1 MYPGDT
7 ASWTATSGRNY
18 FTYPDVAVQDT
29 VMKTYWWKA
38 LGVLIL
44 SYVVLQGL
52 LGVVPRQPIL
62 NESIRNV
69 YFHVPLWFGMSAL
82 LLTSCVY
89 SVRYLRRGRFD
100 DDLIAVEFANTGIL
114 FGLLGCLTGSLW
126 ANFTWGE
133 PWPNDPKLNS
143 AAVGMLM
150 YFAYLILRGSFD
162 DEQRRARI
170 SAVYNIFAFAVFIP
184 LIFVVPRLTDSLH
197 PGNGGNPAFG
207 QYDMDSKMR
216 MVFYPAVIGFTLLGV
231 WITEL
236 RVRMRRVR
244 AVLDE

>member
-1 MYPGDT
+1 
-7 ASWTATSGRNY
+7 
-18 FTYPDVAVQDT
+18 
-29 VMKTYWWKA
+29 MKTTWWKA
-38 LGVLIL
+38 LAVLIL
-44 SYVVLQGL
+44 TYVILQGL
-52 LGVVPRQPIL
+52 LGVVPRMPIL

-69 YFHVPLWFGMSAL
+69 YFHVPFWFGMSTL
-82 LLTSCVY
+82 LLTSCIY

-114 FGLLGCLTGSLW
+114 FGLVGCATGSLW

-207 QYDMDSKMR
+207 QYDDMDNRMR
-216 MVFYPAVIGFTLLGV
+216 MVFYPAIIGFTLLGV

-236 RVRMRRVR
+236 RVRLRRLKV
-244 AVLDE
+244 ALDD

>member
-1 MYPGDT
+1 M
-7 ASWTATSGRNY
+7 S
-18 FTYPDVAVQDT
+18 VQYLTEHTDGMSALL
-29 VMKTYWWKA
+29 MKTYWWKTF
-38 LGVLIL
+38 GVLIL
-44 SYVVLQGL
+44 IYVVFQGL

-69 YFHVPLWFGMSAL
+69 YFHVPLWFGMIIL
-82 LLTSCVY
+82 LLTSCIY
-89 SVRYLRRGRFD
+89 SVRYLRWGRFD
-100 DDLIAVEFANTGIL
+100 DDLVAVEFTNTAIL

-143 AAVGMLM
+143 VAVGMLM
-150 YFAYLILRGSFD
+150 YLAYLILRGSFD

-170 SAVYNIFAFAVFIP
+170 SAVYNVFAFAVFVP

-207 QYDMDSKMR
+207 QYDMDSRMR

-244 AVLDE
+244 AVLEN

>member
-1 MYPGDT
+1 M
-7 ASWTATSGRNY
+7 
-18 FTYPDVAVQDT
+18 TYV
-29 VMKTYWWKA
+29 
-38 LGVLIL
+38 IF
-44 SYVVLQGL
+44 QGF

-69 YFHVPLWFGMSAL
+69 YFHVPLWFSMIV
-82 LLTSCVY
+82 LLTTSVIY
-89 SVRYLRRGRFD
+89 SIRYLRKGRVD
-100 DDLIAVEFANTGIL
+100 DDTVAVEFANTAIV
-114 FGLLGCLTGSLW
+114 FGLLGCLTGSIW

-143 AAVGMLM
+143 VAVGMLM
-150 YFAYLILRGSFD
+150 YMAYLILRGSFE

-184 LIFVVPRLTDSLH
+184 LIFIVPRLNDSLH

-207 QYDMDSKMR
+207 KYDMDNSLR
-216 MVFYPAVIGFTLLGV
+216 MVFYPAIIGFTLLGV

-236 RVRMRRVR
+236 RVRLRRIQLR
-244 AVLDE
+244 FEE